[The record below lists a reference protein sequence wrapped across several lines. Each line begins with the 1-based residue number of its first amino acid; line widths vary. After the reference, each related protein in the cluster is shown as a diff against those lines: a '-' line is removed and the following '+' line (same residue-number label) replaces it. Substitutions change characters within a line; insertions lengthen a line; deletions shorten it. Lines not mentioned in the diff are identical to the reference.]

1 MAEELKKV
9 ISPKGGEQPRMGKEG
24 ADDCYEELLQ
34 AIKRHNQIKNI
45 DRIRAAYDFAYAA
58 HDGQKRKDGTLYITH
73 PLKVAAIV
81 ADMGLDEDSVVA
93 AILHDVIEDTS
104 VTHEDIS
111 KKFSSEVADIVE
123 GVTKLTRVTYT
134 TKEEEQMEN
143 LRKMFLAMAKDIRVI
158 LIKIA
163 DRLHNMRTMNYQSAV
178 KQREKSLETMEIYAP
193 IAHRLGMQKI
203 KLELEDLALIY
214 LDPIGYAEI
223 EKSLS
228 ERGGKYSGFMERTES
243 IIKNRLSDVGIKCT
257 VQKRIKDI
265 YSIYRKMYGQNKELS
280 EVMDVYAFRV
290 IVDDIAECYN
300 VLGCIHELFKPIPGR
315 FKDYIG
321 TPKPN
326 MYQSLHTTVI
336 GTEGIPFEV
345 QIRTWEMHETAEYGI
360 AAHWK
365 YKEGISGKSDEE
377 KFAWIRNLLESQ
389 QDSDAQDFFSSL
401 KTDMFSDEVYVFT
414 PNGDVK
420 NLPAGSTPI
429 DFAYSIHSAVGNRMS
444 IAKVNGR
451 IVPFTHELQSGD
463 IVEVIT
469 SQSAKGPS
477 RDWLNI
483 VKSSE
488 ARNKIRQWF
497 KKERRDENIQT
508 GKAAFEQEMRRMGI
522 PLSVLSDDNVIGV
535 ILKRFSYASVD
546 DMYAAVGYGG
556 LSAQKTVNRI
566 SDELKMLEKQNAEA
580 AAEFEWIPSEGSHP
594 VHGIIVEGVDNL
606 LVKFSHCC
614 MPVPGDAI
622 AGFIT
627 RGYGV
632 SIHRTDCKNY
642 QQSAARVDTGDRW
655 IRVAWAKEI
664 GEKYQTGVAIT
675 ANDRDGLIM
684 DIAQVL
690 NSMKI
695 KMNSLTARDMG
706 GGVATV
712 YITLE
717 VSNKDELATA
727 MAKIMSVKSVKEVVR
742 QGN

>member
-1 MAEELKKV
+1 MDIKKSSKP
-9 ISPKGGEQPRMGKEG
+9 ILGIEG
-24 ADDCYEELLQ
+24 AEAAYAELIE
-34 AIKRHNQIKNI
+34 AIKRHTQIK
-45 DRIRAAYDFAYAA
+45 DLKKVKAAYDFAFQS
-58 HDGQKRKDGTLYITH
+58 HGQQLRKDGSLYITH

-81 ADMGLDEDSVVA
+81 AEMGLDEDSIIA
-93 AILHDVIEDTS
+93 AILHDVIEDTPS
-104 VTHEDIS
+104 THEDIAKAFGES
-111 KKFSSEVADIVE
+111 VADIVE

-163 DRLHNMRTMNYQSAV
+163 DRLHNMRTMDYQSGA

-203 KLELEDLALIY
+203 KLELEDLALVY
-214 LDPIGYAEI
+214 LDPVGYEEI
-223 EKSLS
+223 QNALA
-228 ERGGKYSGFMERTES
+228 ERGGKYEGFMERTEAA
-243 IIKNRLSDVGIKCT
+243 IKNRMEEAHINCV

-300 VLGCIHELFKPIPGR
+300 VLGCIHDMYKPIPGR

-389 QDSDAQDFFSSL
+389 QDSDAQDFFSTL
-401 KTDMFSDEVYVFT
+401 KVDMFSDEVYVFT

-420 NLPAGSTPI
+420 NLPAGATPI
-429 DFAYSIHSAVGNRMS
+429 DFAYSIHSAVGNHMS

-451 IVPFTHELQSGD
+451 IVPFSHQLQSGD

-469 SQSAKGPS
+469 STSAKGPS
-477 RDWLNI
+477 RDWLNL

-497 KKERRDENIQT
+497 KKERREENIT
-508 GKAAFEQEMRRMGI
+508 NGKAAFEAEMRRMAI
-522 PLSVLSDDNVIGV
+522 PLSVAQDPDVINV

-546 DMYAAVGYGG
+546 DMYAAIGYGG

-566 SDELKMLEKQNAEA
+566 QDELRTIEKNAAEA
-580 AAEFEWIPSEGSHP
+580 EKKPEWIPGASGQKP
-594 VHGIIVEGVDNL
+594 VHGIIVEGIDNC

-614 MPVPGDAI
+614 MPVPGDEI
-622 AGFIT
+622 VGFIT
-627 RGYGV
+627 RGFGV
-632 SIHRTDCKNY
+632 SIHRTDCRNY
-642 QQSAARVDTGDRW
+642 QSSILNEETKNRW
-655 IRVAWAKEI
+655 IRVAWAGDRDERY
-664 GEKYQTGVAIT
+664 GTGIAIT
-675 ANDRDGLIM
+675 ANDRDGLVM
-684 DIAQVL
+684 DIATVL
-690 NSMKI
+690 TALKV
-695 KMNSLTARDMG
+695 KVTGLTARDMG

-712 YITLE
+712 YITID
-717 VSNKDELATA
+717 VMDKAELSVA
-727 MAKIMSVKSVKEVVR
+727 MTKLMGVRSVKEVKR
-742 QGN
+742 QGT